1 MPEMSRAFR
10 RDEAFYRALFEENPA
25 IKLLLDPEDGRIVDA
40 NHAAAEFYGFPR
52 EALIGMKI
60 HEINVLTE
68 DEIRAEMENARV
80 GRRRRF
86 FRFRH
91 RLASGAIRHVEVHSG
106 PVELQGKAYLLSIIH
121 DVTDRDVFQARLEEA
136 KRFESLGRIAGI
148 VAHDFNNLITVMS
161 ANTEVL
167 RRALAKDESLSARV
181 EDVRYALRRATALT
195 GELMAFS
202 KRQATRFETVM
213 LDEIVRDTYGVLA
226 RLLAPRIRVELDL
239 ASDLPPVRVDL
250 AQMEQVLI
258 NLALNARDA
267 MPGGGRLS
275 IGCHEVVAEERDPS
289 GLSPGRWV
297 RLTVADEG
305 EGMTDEVL
313 ARAFEPF
320 FTTKPA
326 GKGTGLGLA
335 TVHGIVSQTGGQ
347 ISVET
352 EVAAG
357 TTFRIHLPAATESGE
372 YPLSQFC
379 P

>member
-80 GRRRRF
+80 GRRRF

-239 ASDLPPVRVDL
+239 ASDLPPVRVDS

>member
-68 DEIRAEMENARV
+68 DEIRAEMENAHV
-80 GRRRRF
+80 GRRRF

-161 ANTEVL
+161 ANTEIL

-181 EDVRYALRRATALT
+181 EDVRNALRRATALT

-239 ASDLPPVRVDL
+239 ASDLPPVRVDS

-267 MPGGGRLS
+267 MPGGGRLT

>member
-80 GRRRRF
+80 GRRRF

-161 ANTEVL
+161 ANTEIL